1 MRAMQK
7 SFLAL
12 NLLGGIKT
20 RKGDK
25 MNDIE
30 SLLQSG
36 PLLNFMWF
44 HDRVVR
50 QMLVLTEQGNAFRWL
65 SGIEHSSA

>member
-1 MRAMQK
+1 MQK
-7 SFLAL
+7 CFLTP
-12 NLLGGIKT
+12 NLLGGLKT

-25 MNDIE
+25 TNIIE
-30 SLLQSG
+30 SLLQGG

-50 QMLVLTEQGNAFRWL
+50 QMLVLTEQGKAFQWL